1 MSSHRIVI
9 QRRMASLLPAT
20 LIAVLVVTSFL
31 PAVPRA
37 QAQDRLHV
45 VASFSILADVV
56 HNVAGDAAEVE
67 SLIPYGANPH
77 SFEPSAQ
84 DVVTLSDA
92 DVIFM
97 LGMNFEEGLQDVV
110 QEAAT
115 GTVYELWNCLP
126 IRSAAEAFSGIDDH
140 DHAADE
146 DHGEDE
152 HEHDADEHHDED
164 EHEHADETGD
174 LCANHTAAVQTVF
187 GLGTLVLPG
196 TVTQDDPHYFE
207 VLAEVDPH
215 VWTDPVNVALW
226 TLMIRDMLSAED
238 PANADIYAANADAYL
253 AELAA
258 LHTEVNA
265 LIETIPVEKRVIVTN
280 HLAANYF
287 AQRYGLELVGVVIP
301 GGSTSAEPSVQDV
314 LNLITTIQEQG
325 VPAIFTETTVSDSL
339 AKQIADESG
348 AQIVSLYTGSLS
360 ESDGPAATYI
370 DYTRFNATQITEALR

>member
-1 MSSHRIVI
+1 MSGHRTNTRVVI
-9 QRRMASLLPAT
+9 QLSMATLLPAV
-20 LIAVLVVTSFL
+20 LIAVLVVTGFL
-31 PAVPRA
+31 PAAPRA

-97 LGMNFEEGLQDVV
+97 LGMNFEEGLQGVV

-152 HEHDADEHHDED
+152 DA
-164 EHEHADETGD
+164 HAGETDD
-174 LCANHTAAVQTVF
+174 LCTDHTAAVQTAF
-187 GLGTLVLPG
+187 GLDTLMLPG
-196 TVTQDDPHYFE
+196 AVTHDDPHYFE

-238 PANADIYAANADAYL
+238 PVNADIYAANADTYL
-253 AELAA
+253 TELAA
-258 LHTEVNA
+258 LYTEVNT
-265 LIETIPVEKRVIVTN
+265 LIETIPSENRVIVTN
-280 HLAANYF
+280 HLAFNYF

-314 LNLITTIQEQG
+314 LNLITTIQEKG

-339 AKQIADESG
+339 AQQIADESG

-360 ESDGPAATYI
+360 KSNGPAATYI
-370 DYTRFNATQITEALR
+370 DYTRFNATQIAEALR